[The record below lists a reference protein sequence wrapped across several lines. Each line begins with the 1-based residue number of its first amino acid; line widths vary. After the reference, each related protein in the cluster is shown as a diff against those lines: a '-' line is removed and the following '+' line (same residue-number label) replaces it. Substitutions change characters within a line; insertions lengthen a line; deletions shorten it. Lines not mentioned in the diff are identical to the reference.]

1 MNLGKLEELLAN
13 PDSLGGLLFTSAV
26 VCFFIYILILSVL
39 QLRQISILQ
48 KKVSTPADSVVKV
61 ATYIYLLV
69 QILLFVIVLV
79 LL

>member
-61 ATYIYLLV
+61 ATYIYLFV